1 MDDPRP
7 PLAAFSVVIPAHDE
21 ATVVGRC
28 LQGFVP
34 DLAPGEAEVVVV
46 ANGCRDDT
54 AAKARGF
61 PGVRVLERTEA
72 SKVGALNAG
81 DAACSV
87 FPRIYLDADITV
99 SAAALRAVAA
109 VLPPGVPAVASPTMA
124 VALEGRPWAV
134 RSWYRAFAELPYS
147 RDNLVGLGFYA
158 LSAAGRARFGV
169 FPDVT
174 ADDLFVSGLFTRGE
188 RAVLPGHT
196 FTVQAPRDLR
206 SLVRVRTRVASG
218 NAELP
223 GEPAAGAQAPAAGS
237 STAATVRALVTLCRN
252 EPRRVPD
259 GVTYLLVTALARW
272 RARGSPGR
280 PWLTD
285 RSTR

>member
-1 MDDPRP
+1 M
-7 PLAAFSVVIPAHDE
+7 
-21 ATVVGRC
+21 GRC

-46 ANGCRDDT
+46 ANGCHDDT
-54 AAKARGF
+54 AERARQF
-61 PGVRVLERTEA
+61 PGVRVVERATA

-81 DAACSV
+81 DADCSV

-109 VLPPGVPAVASPTMA
+109 ALPARVPAVASPTMA
-124 VALEGRPWAV
+124 VELAGRPWSV

-147 RDNLVGLGFYA
+147 QDRLVGLGFYA
-158 LSAAGRARFGV
+158 LSDAGRARFGV
-169 FPDVT
+169 FPEVT
-174 ADDLFVSGLFTRGE
+174 ADDLFVSSLFARDE
-188 RAVLPGHT
+188 RTVLADHT

-218 NAELP
+218 NAQLHRYP
-223 GEPAAGAQAPAAGS
+223 DDGGKGPASSP
-237 STAATVRALVTLCRN
+237 STAATVRSLANLGWN
-252 EPRRVPD
+252 EPRKVPD
-259 GVTYLLVTALARW
+259 CAMYLLVTALARW
-272 RARGSPGR
+272 RARGSSVPA
-280 PWLTD
+280 WWTD